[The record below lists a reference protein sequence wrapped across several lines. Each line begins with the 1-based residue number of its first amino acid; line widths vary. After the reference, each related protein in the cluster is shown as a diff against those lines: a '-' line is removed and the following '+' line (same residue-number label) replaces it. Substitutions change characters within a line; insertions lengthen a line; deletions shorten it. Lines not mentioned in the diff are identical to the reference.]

1 MSSWYFDETKDSGI
15 KSLTKEKS
23 YLIKFTLFDYE
34 GGGGEDQEEKLDHFR
49 RLFLSTFKFYQ

>member
-34 GGGGEDQEEKLDHFR
+34 GGGGED
-49 RLFLSTFKFYQ
+49 